1 MKLWRIALRNV
12 ARNKRRSLLSGSAI
26 AVATLTV
33 VLLFSVLGG
42 MLGDVVATALTYD
55 SGHVRVRHA
64 EYGRYETLNPVHLA
78 VTDAGAVVERLQALP
93 EVTGVLPRVRFAG
106 AIYRE
111 QRNHGAF
118 GLGLDFAREIAVA
131 RARLPQMSGT
141 AAGAATLEEFARAW
155 QLAVHGGSLP
165 RAGERELLISAAL
178 AEELGL
184 AAGDK
189 LTILTRTA
197 LLSTQAWTF
206 TVSGVIGFPIGGMRG
221 LLLAPLDVVQR
232 FLKLTAADGVS
243 EILLYTGSEEEVP
256 ALTAAVGAALPDA
269 DPGFAV
275 QAWTETN
282 FLKLNAVDGV
292 TEILLYT
299 GSEEEV
305 PALAAALAGALQDRD
320 PGLAVQAWT
329 ETNPMFSMLQLAT
342 RIYDIIALF
351 FFLLATTV
359 IVNTTMMVVFERM
372 KEIGT
377 IAALGM
383 TGNQI
388 TRLFFLEALF
398 IGMGAALLGVALG
411 CAIVLPL
418 SQVGIDYS
426 AAMEGVELNM
436 SDVLFPRLSVRST
449 VLVFLYSIAVT
460 AAASYWPARK
470 AARLHPVV
478 ALRAA

>member
-26 AVATLTV
+26 VVATLSV
-33 VLLFSVLGG
+33 VLMFSVLSG
-42 MLGDVVATALTYD
+42 MLGDLVATTLTYD
-55 SGHVRVRHA
+55 SGHARVRHA
-64 EYGRYETLNPVHLA
+64 EYARYETLSPVHLA
-78 VTDAGAVVERLQALP
+78 VTGAGALAARLQELP
-93 EVTGVLPRVRFAG
+93 QVTGVLPRVRFAG

-111 QRNHGAF
+111 ERNHGAF
-118 GLGLDFAREIAVA
+118 GLGLDFAREIEVA
-131 RARLPQMSGT
+131 RERLPQMSGSG
-141 AAGAATLEEFARAW
+141 GAATLEEFARAW

-184 AAGDK
+184 AVGDK

-206 TVSGVIGFPIGGMRG
+206 TVSGVVGFPIGGMRR

-232 FLKLTAADGVS
+232 FLKLSAG
-243 EILLYTGSEEEVP
+243 
-256 ALTAAVGAALPDA
+256 
-269 DPGFAV
+269 
-275 QAWTETN
+275 
-282 FLKLNAVDGV
+282 DGV

-305 PALAAALAGALQDRD
+305 PALTAALAEELPDGD
-320 PGLAVQAWT
+320 PGLAVQAWS
-329 ETNPMFSMLQLAT
+329 ETNPLFSMMQVAT
-342 RIYDIIALF
+342 RIYDVIALF

-377 IAALGM
+377 LAALGM
-383 TGNQI
+383 TGTQI
-388 TRLFFLEALF
+388 SRLFFLEALF
-398 IGMGAALLGVALG
+398 IGMAAALAGVALG
-411 CAIVLPL
+411 SAIVLPL
-418 SQVGIDYS
+418 SQVGLDYS

-436 SDVLFPRLSVRST
+436 SDVLYPRLGARST
-449 VLVFLYSIAVT
+449 LLVFCYSIAVT
-460 AAASYWPARK
+460 AAASWWPARK
-470 AARLHPVV
+470 AARLHPVE
-478 ALRAA
+478 ALRAT

>member
-78 VTDAGAVVERLQALP
+78 VTDARAVVERLQALP

-282 FLKLNAVDGV
+282 PL
-292 TEILLYT
+292 
-299 GSEEEV
+299 
-305 PALAAALAGALQDRD
+305 
-320 PGLAVQAWT
+320 
-329 ETNPMFSMLQLAT
+329 FSMLQVAT
-342 RIYDIIALF
+342 RIYDIVALF

-383 TGNQI
+383 TGSQI
-388 TRLFFLEALF
+388 SRLFFLEALF
-398 IGMGAALLGVALG
+398 IGMTAALAGVGLG

-418 SQVGIDYS
+418 SQVGLDYS

-436 SDVLFPRLSVRST
+436 SDVLYPRLSARST
-449 VLVFLYSIAVT
+449 LLVFCYSIAVT
-460 AAASYWPARK
+460 AVASYWPARK

>member
-26 AVATLTV
+26 LVATLSV
-33 VLLFSVLGG
+33 VLMFSVLSG
-42 MLGDVVATALTYD
+42 MLGDLVATTLTYD
-55 SGHVRVRHA
+55 SGHARVRHA
-64 EYGRYETLNPVHLA
+64 EYARYETLSPVHLA
-78 VTDAGAVVERLQALP
+78 VTGAGALAARLQELP
-93 EVTGVLPRVRFAG
+93 QVTGALPRVRFAG

-111 QRNHGAF
+111 ERNHGAF
-118 GLGLDFAREIAVA
+118 GLGLDFAREIAAA
-131 RARLPQMSGT
+131 RERLPQMSGNG
-141 AAGAATLEEFARAW
+141 AGAATLEEFARAW

-184 AAGDK
+184 AVGDK

-206 TVSGVIGFPIGGMRG
+206 TVSGVVGYPIGGMRR

-232 FLKLTAADGVS
+232 FLKLSAG
-243 EILLYTGSEEEVP
+243 
-256 ALTAAVGAALPDA
+256 
-269 DPGFAV
+269 
-275 QAWTETN
+275 
-282 FLKLNAVDGV
+282 DGV

-299 GSEEEV
+299 GGEEEV
-305 PALAAALAGALQDRD
+305 PALTAALAEEVPEGD
-320 PGLAVQAWT
+320 PGLAVQAWS
-329 ETNPMFSMLQLAT
+329 ETNPLFSMMQVAT
-342 RIYDIIALF
+342 RIYDLIALF

-383 TGNQI
+383 TGAQI
-388 TRLFFLEALF
+388 SRLFFLEALF
-398 IGMGAALLGVALG
+398 IGMAAALAGVALG

-418 SQVGIDYS
+418 SQVGLDYS

-436 SDVLFPRLSVRST
+436 SDVLYPRLSARST
-449 VLVFLYSIAVT
+449 LLVFCYSIAVT
-460 AAASYWPARK
+460 AAAAYWPARK
-470 AARLHPVV
+470 AARLQPVE

>member
-26 AVATLTV
+26 AVATLSV
-33 VLLFSVLGG
+33 VLMFSLLSG
-42 MLGDVVATALTYD
+42 MLGDLVATTLTYD
-55 SGHVRVRHA
+55 SGHARIRHA
-64 EYGRYETLNPVHLA
+64 EYGRYETLSPVHLA
-78 VTDAGAVVERLQALP
+78 VTGAGALAQRLQELP
-93 EVTGVLPRVRFAG
+93 QVTGVLPRVRFAG

-111 QRNHGAF
+111 ERNHGAF
-118 GLGLDFAREIAVA
+118 GLGLDFAREIEVA
-131 RARLPQMSGT
+131 RARLPQMSGSG
-141 AAGAATLEEFARAW
+141 ASAATLEEFARAW
-155 QLAVHGGSLP
+155 QLAVHGGTLP

-184 AAGDK
+184 AVGDK

-206 TVSGVIGFPIGGMRG
+206 TVSGVIGFPIGGMRR

-232 FLKLTAADGVS
+232 FIKLSAG
-243 EILLYTGSEEEVP
+243 
-256 ALTAAVGAALPDA
+256 
-269 DPGFAV
+269 
-275 QAWTETN
+275 
-282 FLKLNAVDGV
+282 DGV

-305 PALAAALAGALQDRD
+305 PALTAALAAALSEGDS
-320 PGLAVQAWT
+320 GLAVQAWS
-329 ETNPMFSMLQLAT
+329 ETNPLFSMMQVAT

-383 TGNQI
+383 TGTQI
-388 TRLFFLEALF
+388 SRLFFLEALF
-398 IGMGAALLGVALG
+398 IGMAAALAGVALG
-411 CAIVLPL
+411 GAIVLPL
-418 SQVGIDYS
+418 SQVGLDYS

-436 SDVLFPRLSVRST
+436 ADVLYPRLSARST
-449 VLVFLYSIAVT
+449 LLVFCYSIAVT

-470 AARLHPVV
+470 AARLHPVE
-478 ALRAA
+478 ALRAT

>member
-26 AVATLTV
+26 TVATLSV
-33 VLLFSVLGG
+33 VLMFSLLSG
-42 MLGDVVATALTYD
+42 MLGDTVATTLTYD
-55 SGHVRVRHA
+55 SGHARVRHA

-78 VTDAGAVVERLQALP
+78 VTDAGTVVERLQELP
-93 EVTGVLPRVRFAG
+93 QVTGVLPRVRFAG

-111 QRNHGAF
+111 DRNHGAF
-118 GLGLDFAREIAVA
+118 GLGLDFAREIEVA
-131 RARLPQMSGT
+131 RDRMPQRSGT
-141 AAGAATLEEFARAW
+141 SVAGATLEEFARAW
-155 QLAVHGGSLP
+155 QLDVHGGSLP

-184 AAGDK
+184 APGDK

-232 FLKLTAADGVS
+232 
-243 EILLYTGSEEEVP
+243 
-256 ALTAAVGAALPDA
+256 
-269 DPGFAV
+269 
-275 QAWTETN
+275 

-383 TGNQI
+383 TGSQI
-388 TRLFFLEALF
+388 SRLFFLEALF
-398 IGMGAALLGVALG
+398 IGMTAALAGVGLG

-418 SQVGIDYS
+418 SQVGLDYS

-436 SDVLFPRLSVRST
+436 SDVLYPRLSARST
-449 VLVFLYSIAVT
+449 LLVFCYSIAVT
-460 AAASYWPARK
+460 AVASYWPARK

>member
-1 MKLWRIALRNV
+1 MKLWRIAMRNV

-26 AVATLTV
+26 VVATLSV
-33 VLLFSVLGG
+33 VLMFSVLGG
-42 MLGDVVATALTYD
+42 MLGDLVATTLTYD
-55 SGHVRVRHA
+55 SGHARVRHA
-64 EYGRYETLNPVHLA
+64 EYARYETLSPVHLA
-78 VTDAGAVVERLQALP
+78 VTGAGTLAERLQELP
-93 EVTGVLPRVRFAG
+93 QVTGVLTRVRFAG

-111 QRNHGAF
+111 ERNHGAF
-118 GLGLDFAREIAVA
+118 GLGLDFAREIEVA
-131 RARLPQMSGT
+131 RARLPQMSGNG
-141 AAGAATLEEFARAW
+141 AGAASLEEFARAW

-178 AEELGL
+178 AEELAL
-184 AAGDK
+184 AVGDK

-206 TVSGVIGFPIGGMRG
+206 TVSGVVGYPIGGMRR

-232 FLKLTAADGVS
+232 FLKLSAG
-243 EILLYTGSEEEVP
+243 
-256 ALTAAVGAALPDA
+256 
-269 DPGFAV
+269 
-275 QAWTETN
+275 
-282 FLKLNAVDGV
+282 DGV

-305 PALAAALAGALQDRD
+305 PALTAALAEALPEGD
-320 PGLAVQAWT
+320 PGLAVQAWS
-329 ETNPMFSMLQLAT
+329 ETNPLFSMMQVAT
-342 RIYDIIALF
+342 RIYDLIALF

-383 TGNQI
+383 TGTQI
-388 TRLFFLEALF
+388 SRLFFLEALF
-398 IGMGAALLGVALG
+398 IGMAAALAGVALG

-418 SQVGIDYS
+418 SQVGLDYS

-436 SDVLFPRLSVRST
+436 ADVLYPRLSARST
-449 VLVFLYSIAVT
+449 LLVFCYSIAVT
-460 AAASYWPARK
+460 AAASWWPARK
-470 AARLHPVV
+470 AARLHPVE
-478 ALRAA
+478 ALRAT

>member
-26 AVATLTV
+26 TVATLSV
-33 VLLFSVLGG
+33 VLMFSVLSG
-42 MLGDVVATALTYD
+42 MLGDTVATTLTYD
-55 SGHVRVRHA
+55 SGHARVRHA

-78 VTDAGAVVERLQALP
+78 VTDAGTVVARLQELP
-93 EVTGVLPRVRFAG
+93 QVTAVLPRVRFAG

-111 QRNHGAF
+111 DRNHGAF
-118 GLGLDFAREIAVA
+118 GIGLDFVREIEVA
-131 RARLPQMSGT
+131 RDRLPQRSGT
-141 AAGAATLEEFARAW
+141 SAAGATLEEFARAW
-155 QLAVHGGSLP
+155 QLDVHGGSLP

-184 AAGDK
+184 APGDK

-221 LLLAPLDVVQR
+221 MLLAPLDVVQR
-232 FLKLTAADGVS
+232 
-243 EILLYTGSEEEVP
+243 
-256 ALTAAVGAALPDA
+256 
-269 DPGFAV
+269 
-275 QAWTETN
+275 

-383 TGNQI
+383 TGSQI
-388 TRLFFLEALF
+388 SRLFFLEALF
-398 IGMGAALLGVALG
+398 IGMAAALAGVGLG

-418 SQVGIDYS
+418 SQVGLDYS

-436 SDVLFPRLSVRST
+436 SDVLYPRLSARST
-449 VLVFLYSIAVT
+449 LLVFCYSIAVT
-460 AAASYWPARK
+460 AVASYWPARK

>member
-26 AVATLTV
+26 VVATLSV
-33 VLLFSVLGG
+33 VLMFSVLGG
-42 MLGDVVATALTYD
+42 MLGDLVATTLTYD
-55 SGHVRVRHA
+55 SGHARIRHA
-64 EYGRYETLNPVHLA
+64 EYARYETLSPVHLA
-78 VTDAGAVVERLQALP
+78 VTGAGALAQRLQELP
-93 EVTGVLPRVRFAG
+93 QVTGVLPRVRFAG

-111 QRNHGAF
+111 ERNHGAF

-131 RARLPQMSGT
+131 RERLPQMSGGG
-141 AAGAATLEEFARAW
+141 AAGTATLDEFARAW

-184 AAGDK
+184 AVGDK

-206 TVSGVIGFPIGGMRG
+206 TVSGVVGYPIGGMRR

-232 FLKLTAADGVS
+232 FLKLSAG
-243 EILLYTGSEEEVP
+243 
-256 ALTAAVGAALPDA
+256 
-269 DPGFAV
+269 
-275 QAWTETN
+275 
-282 FLKLNAVDGV
+282 DGV

-305 PALAAALAGALQDRD
+305 PALTAALAEEVPEGD
-320 PGLAVQAWT
+320 PGLAVQAWS
-329 ETNPMFSMLQLAT
+329 ETNPLFSMMQVAT
-342 RIYDIIALF
+342 RIYDLIALF

-383 TGNQI
+383 TGAQI
-388 TRLFFLEALF
+388 SRLFFLEALF
-398 IGMGAALLGVALG
+398 IGMAAALAGVALG

-418 SQVGIDYS
+418 SQVGLDYS

-436 SDVLFPRLSVRST
+436 SDVLYPRLSARST
-449 VLVFLYSIAVT
+449 LLVFCYAIAVT
-460 AAASYWPARK
+460 AAAAYWPARK
-470 AARLHPVV
+470 AARLHPVE
-478 ALRAA
+478 ALRAT

>member
-26 AVATLTV
+26 AVATLSV
-33 VLLFSVLGG
+33 VLMFSVLGG
-42 MLGDVVATALTYD
+42 MLGDLVATTLTYD
-55 SGHVRVRHA
+55 SGHARVRHA
-64 EYGRYETLNPVHLA
+64 EYGRYETLSPVHLA
-78 VTDAGAVVERLQALP
+78 VTGAGALAERLQELP
-93 EVTGVLPRVRFAG
+93 QVTGVLPRVRFAG

-111 QRNHGAF
+111 ERNHGAF
-118 GLGLDFAREIAVA
+118 GLGLDFAREIEVA
-131 RARLPQMSGT
+131 RARLPQMSGSG
-141 AAGAATLEEFARAW
+141 AGAASLEEFARAW

-184 AAGDK
+184 AVGDK

-206 TVSGVIGFPIGGMRG
+206 TVSGVIGFPIGGMRR

-232 FLKLTAADGVS
+232 FLKLSAG
-243 EILLYTGSEEEVP
+243 
-256 ALTAAVGAALPDA
+256 
-269 DPGFAV
+269 
-275 QAWTETN
+275 
-282 FLKLNAVDGV
+282 DGV

-305 PALAAALAGALQDRD
+305 PALTAALAAALPDGD
-320 PGLAVQAWT
+320 PGLAVQAWS
-329 ETNPMFSMLQLAT
+329 ETNPLFSMMQVAT
-342 RIYDIIALF
+342 RIYDLIALF

-383 TGNQI
+383 TGTQI
-388 TRLFFLEALF
+388 SRLFFLEALF
-398 IGMGAALLGVALG
+398 IGMAAALAGVALG
-411 CAIVLPL
+411 GAIVLPL
-418 SQVGIDYS
+418 SQVGLDYS

-436 SDVLFPRLSVRST
+436 SDVLYPRLSARST
-449 VLVFLYSIAVT
+449 LLVFCYSIAVT

-470 AARLHPVV
+470 AARLQPVE
-478 ALRAA
+478 ALRAT

>member
-26 AVATLTV
+26 TVATLSV

-282 FLKLNAVDGV
+282 PL
-292 TEILLYT
+292 
-299 GSEEEV
+299 
-305 PALAAALAGALQDRD
+305 
-320 PGLAVQAWT
+320 
-329 ETNPMFSMLQLAT
+329 FSMLQVAT
-342 RIYDIIALF
+342 RIYDIVALF

-383 TGNQI
+383 TGPQI
-388 TRLFFLEALF
+388 SRLFFLEALF
-398 IGMGAALLGVALG
+398 IGVAAALAGVALG

-418 SQVGIDYS
+418 SQVGLDYS

-436 SDVLFPRLSVRST
+436 SDVLYPQLSVRST
-449 VLVFLYSIAVT
+449 VLVFCYSIVVT
-460 AAASYWPARK
+460 AAASYWPTRK
-470 AARLHPVV
+470 AARLQPVV

>member
-26 AVATLTV
+26 VVATLSV
-33 VLLFSVLGG
+33 VLMFSVLSG
-42 MLGDVVATALTYD
+42 MLGDLVATTLTYD
-55 SGHVRVRHA
+55 SGHARVRHA
-64 EYGRYETLNPVHLA
+64 EYARYETLSPVHLA
-78 VTDAGAVVERLQALP
+78 VTGAGALAQRLQELP
-93 EVTGVLPRVRFAG
+93 QVTGVLPRVRFAG

-111 QRNHGAF
+111 ERNHGAF
-118 GLGLDFAREIAVA
+118 GLGLDFAREIEVA
-131 RARLPQMSGT
+131 RERLPQMSGSG
-141 AAGAATLEEFARAW
+141 AGAATLEEFARAW

-184 AAGDK
+184 AVGDK

-206 TVSGVIGFPIGGMRG
+206 TVSGVVGFPIGGMRR

-232 FLKLTAADGVS
+232 FLKLSAG
-243 EILLYTGSEEEVP
+243 
-256 ALTAAVGAALPDA
+256 
-269 DPGFAV
+269 
-275 QAWTETN
+275 
-282 FLKLNAVDGV
+282 DGV

-299 GSEEEV
+299 GSDEEV
-305 PALAAALAGALQDRD
+305 PALTAALAEALPEGD
-320 PGLAVQAWT
+320 PGLAVQAWS
-329 ETNPMFSMLQLAT
+329 ETNPLFSMMQVAT
-342 RIYDIIALF
+342 RIYDVIALF

-383 TGNQI
+383 TGTQI
-388 TRLFFLEALF
+388 SRLFFLEALF
-398 IGMGAALLGVALG
+398 IGMAAALAGVALG

-418 SQVGIDYS
+418 SQVGLDYS

-436 SDVLFPRLSVRST
+436 SDVLYPRLGARST
-449 VLVFLYSIAVT
+449 LLVFCYSIAVT
-460 AAASYWPARK
+460 AAASWWPARK
-470 AARLHPVV
+470 AARLHPVE
-478 ALRAA
+478 ALRAT

>member
-42 MLGDVVATALTYD
+42 MLGDLVATTLTYD
-55 SGHVRVRHA
+55 SGHARVRHA

-78 VTDAGAVVERLQALP
+78 VTDAGSVVERLQELP

-111 QRNHGAF
+111 DRNHGAF
-118 GLGLDFAREIAVA
+118 GLGLDFAREIEVA
-131 RARLPQMSGT
+131 RDRMPQRSGT
-141 AAGAATLEEFARAW
+141 SVAGATLEEFARAW

-282 FLKLNAVDGV
+282 PL
-292 TEILLYT
+292 
-299 GSEEEV
+299 
-305 PALAAALAGALQDRD
+305 
-320 PGLAVQAWT
+320 
-329 ETNPMFSMLQLAT
+329 FSMLQVAT
-342 RIYDIIALF
+342 RIYDIVALF

-383 TGNQI
+383 TGPQI
-388 TRLFFLEALF
+388 SRLFFLEALF
-398 IGMGAALLGVALG
+398 IGVAAALAGVALG

-418 SQVGIDYS
+418 SQVGLDYS

-436 SDVLFPRLSVRST
+436 SDVLYPQLSVRST
-449 VLVFLYSIAVT
+449 VLVFCYSIVVT
-460 AAASYWPARK
+460 AAASYWPTRK
-470 AARLHPVV
+470 AARLQPVV

>member
-26 AVATLTV
+26 AVATLSV
-33 VLLFSVLGG
+33 VLMFSVLGG
-42 MLGDVVATALTYD
+42 MLGDLVATTLTYD
-55 SGHVRVRHA
+55 SGHARVRHA
-64 EYGRYETLNPVHLA
+64 EYGRYETLSPVHLA
-78 VTDAGAVVERLQALP
+78 VTGAGALAARLQELP
-93 EVTGVLPRVRFAG
+93 QVTGVLPRVRFAG

-111 QRNHGAF
+111 DRNHGAF
-118 GLGLDFAREIAVA
+118 GLGLDFAREIEVA
-131 RARLPQMSGT
+131 RARLPQMSGSGPGD
-141 AAGAATLEEFARAW
+141 ASLEQFARAW
-155 QLAVHGGSLP
+155 QLAVHGGALP

-184 AAGDK
+184 AVGDK

-206 TVSGVIGFPIGGMRG
+206 TVSGVIGFPIGGMRR

-232 FLKLTAADGVS
+232 FLKLSAG
-243 EILLYTGSEEEVP
+243 
-256 ALTAAVGAALPDA
+256 
-269 DPGFAV
+269 
-275 QAWTETN
+275 
-282 FLKLNAVDGV
+282 DGV

-305 PALAAALAGALQDRD
+305 PALTAALAAALPEGD
-320 PGLAVQAWT
+320 PGLAVQAWS
-329 ETNPMFSMLQLAT
+329 ETNPLFSMMQVAT
-342 RIYDIIALF
+342 RIYDLIALF

-377 IAALGM
+377 IAALGV
-383 TGNQI
+383 TGAQI
-388 TRLFFLEALF
+388 SRLFFLEALF
-398 IGMGAALLGVALG
+398 IGMAAALAGVALG
-411 CAIVLPL
+411 GAIVLPL
-418 SQVGIDYS
+418 SQVGLDYS

-436 SDVLFPRLSVRST
+436 ADVLYPRLSARST
-449 VLVFLYSIAVT
+449 LLVFCYSIAVT

-470 AARLHPVV
+470 AARLQPVE
-478 ALRAA
+478 ALRAT

>member
-26 AVATLTV
+26 LVATLSV
-33 VLLFSVLGG
+33 VLMFSVLSG
-42 MLGDVVATALTYD
+42 MLGDLVATTLTYD
-55 SGHVRVRHA
+55 SGHARVRHA
-64 EYGRYETLNPVHLA
+64 EYARYETLSPVHLA
-78 VTDAGAVVERLQALP
+78 VTGAGALAARLQELP
-93 EVTGVLPRVRFAG
+93 QVTGALPRVRFAG

-111 QRNHGAF
+111 ERNHGAF
-118 GLGLDFAREIAVA
+118 GLGLDFAREIAAA
-131 RARLPQMSGT
+131 RERLPQMSGNG
-141 AAGAATLEEFARAW
+141 AGAATLEEFARAW

-184 AAGDK
+184 AVGDK

-206 TVSGVIGFPIGGMRG
+206 TVSGVVGYPIGGMRR

-232 FLKLTAADGVS
+232 FLKLSAS
-243 EILLYTGSEEEVP
+243 
-256 ALTAAVGAALPDA
+256 
-269 DPGFAV
+269 
-275 QAWTETN
+275 
-282 FLKLNAVDGV
+282 DGV

-305 PALAAALAGALQDRD
+305 PALTAALAEELPEGD
-320 PGLAVQAWT
+320 PGLAVQAWS
-329 ETNPMFSMLQLAT
+329 ETNPLFSMMQVAT
-342 RIYDIIALF
+342 RIYDLIALF

-383 TGNQI
+383 TGTQI
-388 TRLFFLEALF
+388 SRLFFLEALF
-398 IGMGAALLGVALG
+398 IGMAAALAGVALG

-418 SQVGIDYS
+418 SQVGLDYS

-436 SDVLFPRLSVRST
+436 SDVLYPRLSARST
-449 VLVFLYSIAVT
+449 LLVFCYSIAVT
-460 AAASYWPARK
+460 AVASWWPARK
-470 AARLHPVV
+470 AARLHPVE
-478 ALRAA
+478 ALRAT

>member
-26 AVATLTV
+26 TVATLTV
-33 VLLFSVLGG
+33 VLLFSLLGG
-42 MLGDVVATALTYD
+42 MLGDVVGTALTYD
-55 SGHVRVRHA
+55 SGHARVRHA

-78 VTDAGAVVERLQALP
+78 VTDARAVVERLQELP
-93 EVTGVLPRVRFAG
+93 ETTGVLPRVRFAG
-106 AIYRE
+106 AIYRQ

-131 RARLPQMSGT
+131 RTRLPQLRGVP
-141 AAGAATLEEFARAW
+141 AGAATLEDFARAW
-155 QLAVHGGSLP
+155 QLQVHGGALP
-165 RAGERELLISAAL
+165 QAGRRELLISAAM

-184 AAGDK
+184 ASGDK

-197 LLSTQAWTF
+197 LMSTQAWTF

-221 LLLAPLDVVQR
+221 LVLLPLDVAQR
-232 FLKLTAADGVS
+232 FLKLT
-243 EILLYTGSEEEVP
+243 
-256 ALTAAVGAALPDA
+256 
-269 DPGFAV
+269 
-275 QAWTETN
+275 
-282 FLKLNAVDGV
+282 AVDGV

-305 PALAAALAGALQDRD
+305 PALTAALGAALPAGG
-320 PGLAVQAWT
+320 PELAVQSWS
-329 ETNPMFSMLQLAT
+329 ETNPMFSMLQVAS

-372 KEIGT
+372 REIGT

-383 TGNQI
+383 TGTQI
-388 TRLFFLEALF
+388 SRLFFLEALF
-398 IGMGAALLGVALG
+398 IGVAAALVGVALG
-411 CAIVLPL
+411 SAIVLPL

-426 AAMEGVELNM
+426 AAMEGVEINM
-436 SDVLFPRLSVRST
+436 SDVLYPQLSVRST
-449 VLVFLYSIAVT
+449 VMVFFYSIAVT
-460 AAASYWPARK
+460 AAASYWPTRK
-470 AARLHPVV
+470 AARLQPVV

>member
-26 AVATLTV
+26 VVATLSV
-33 VLLFSVLGG
+33 VLMFSVLGG
-42 MLGDVVATALTYD
+42 MLGDLVATTLTYD
-55 SGHVRVRHA
+55 SGHARVRHA
-64 EYGRYETLNPVHLA
+64 EYGRYETLSPVHLA
-78 VTDAGAVVERLQALP
+78 VTGAGALAQRLQALP
-93 EVTGVLPRVRFAG
+93 QVTGVLPRVRFAG

-111 QRNHGAF
+111 ERNHGAF
-118 GLGLDFAREIAVA
+118 GLGLDFAREIEVA
-131 RARLPQMSGT
+131 RARLPQMSGRG
-141 AAGAATLEEFARAW
+141 AGAATLEEFARAW

-184 AAGDK
+184 AVGDK

-206 TVSGVIGFPIGGMRG
+206 TVSGVVGFPIGGMRR

-232 FLKLTAADGVS
+232 FLKLSAG
-243 EILLYTGSEEEVP
+243 
-256 ALTAAVGAALPDA
+256 
-269 DPGFAV
+269 
-275 QAWTETN
+275 
-282 FLKLNAVDGV
+282 DGV

-305 PALAAALAGALQDRD
+305 PALTAALAEALPEGD
-320 PGLAVQAWT
+320 PGLAVQAWS
-329 ETNPMFSMLQLAT
+329 ETNPLFSMMQVAT
-342 RIYDIIALF
+342 RIYDLIALF

-383 TGNQI
+383 TGPQI
-388 TRLFFLEALF
+388 SRLFFLEALF
-398 IGMGAALLGVALG
+398 IGMAAALAGVALG
-411 CAIVLPL
+411 GAIVLPL
-418 SQVGIDYS
+418 SQVGLDYS

-436 SDVLFPRLSVRST
+436 SDVLYPRLSARST
-449 VLVFLYSIAVT
+449 LLVFCYSIAVT

-470 AARLHPVV
+470 AARLHPVE
-478 ALRAA
+478 ALRAT

>member
-26 AVATLTV
+26 TVATLSV

-282 FLKLNAVDGV
+282 PL
-292 TEILLYT
+292 
-299 GSEEEV
+299 
-305 PALAAALAGALQDRD
+305 
-320 PGLAVQAWT
+320 
-329 ETNPMFSMLQLAT
+329 FSMLQVAT
-342 RIYDIIALF
+342 RIYDIVALF

-383 TGNQI
+383 TGSQI
-388 TRLFFLEALF
+388 SRLFFLEALF
-398 IGMGAALLGVALG
+398 IGMTAALAGVGLG

-418 SQVGIDYS
+418 SQVGLDYS

-436 SDVLFPRLSVRST
+436 SDVLYPRLSARST
-449 VLVFLYSIAVT
+449 LLVFCYSIAVT
-460 AAASYWPARK
+460 AVASYWPARK

>member
-1 MKLWRIALRNV
+1 MMLWRIALRNV

-26 AVATLTV
+26 VVATLSV
-33 VLLFSVLGG
+33 VLMFSVLGG
-42 MLGDVVATALTYD
+42 MLGDLVATTLTYD
-55 SGHVRVRHA
+55 SGHARIRHA
-64 EYGRYETLNPVHLA
+64 EYARYETLSPVHLA
-78 VTDAGAVVERLQALP
+78 VTGAGALAQRLQELP
-93 EVTGVLPRVRFAG
+93 QVTGVLPRVRFAG

-111 QRNHGAF
+111 ERNHGAF

-131 RARLPQMSGT
+131 RERLPQMSGG
-141 AAGAATLEEFARAW
+141 AGTATLDEFARAW

-184 AAGDK
+184 AVGDK

-206 TVSGVIGFPIGGMRG
+206 TVSGVVGYPIGGMRR

-232 FLKLTAADGVS
+232 FLKLSAG
-243 EILLYTGSEEEVP
+243 
-256 ALTAAVGAALPDA
+256 
-269 DPGFAV
+269 
-275 QAWTETN
+275 
-282 FLKLNAVDGV
+282 DGV

-305 PALAAALAGALQDRD
+305 PALTAALAQEVPEGD
-320 PGLAVQAWT
+320 PGLAVQAWS
-329 ETNPMFSMLQLAT
+329 ETNPLFSMMQVAT
-342 RIYDIIALF
+342 RIYDLIALF

-383 TGNQI
+383 TGAQI
-388 TRLFFLEALF
+388 SRLFFLEALF
-398 IGMGAALLGVALG
+398 IGMAAALAGVALG

-418 SQVGIDYS
+418 SQVGLDYS

-436 SDVLFPRLSVRST
+436 SDVLYPRLSARST
-449 VLVFLYSIAVT
+449 LLVFCYSIAVT
-460 AAASYWPARK
+460 AAAAYWPARK
-470 AARLHPVV
+470 AARLHPVE
-478 ALRAA
+478 ALRAT

>member
-26 AVATLTV
+26 AVATLSV
-33 VLLFSVLGG
+33 VLMFSVLSG
-42 MLGDVVATALTYD
+42 MLGDMVATTLTYD
-55 SGHVRVRHA
+55 SGHARVRHA
-64 EYGRYETLNPVHLA
+64 EYGRYETLSPVHLA
-78 VTDAGAVVERLQALP
+78 VTDAGTVTERLRGLP
-93 EVTGVLPRVRFAG
+93 QVTGVLPRVRFAG
-106 AIYRE
+106 AIYRDD
-111 QRNHGAF
+111 RNHGAF
-118 GLGLDFAREIAVA
+118 GLGLDFAREIEVA
-131 RARLPQMSGT
+131 RDRLPPRSGAT
-141 AAGAATLEEFARAW
+141 AGGTTLGEFARAW
-155 QLAVHGGSLP
+155 QLDVHGGSLP

-184 AAGDK
+184 AVGDK

-206 TVSGVIGFPIGGMRG
+206 MVSGVIGFPIGGMRG

-232 FLKLTAADGVS
+232 FLKLTAADGV
-243 EILLYTGSEEEVP
+243 
-256 ALTAAVGAALPDA
+256 
-269 DPGFAV
+269 
-275 QAWTETN
+275 
-282 FLKLNAVDGV
+282 

-299 GSEEEV
+299 GSEEDV
-305 PALAAALAGALQDRD
+305 PALTAALAGALPDLD
-320 PGLAVQAWT
+320 PGLAVQSWT
-329 ETNPMFSMLQLAT
+329 ETNPMFSMLQVAT
-342 RIYDIIALF
+342 RIYDLIALF

-383 TGNQI
+383 TGTQI
-388 TRLFFLEALF
+388 SRLFFLEALF
-398 IGMGAALLGVALG
+398 IGMTAALAGVGLG

-426 AAMEGVELNM
+426 AAMEGVELDM
-436 SDVLFPRLSVRST
+436 SDVLYPRLSVRST
-449 VLVFLYSIAVT
+449 LLVFCYSIAVT
-460 AAASYWPARK
+460 AVASYWPARK

>member
-1 MKLWRIALRNV
+1 MMLWRIALRNV

-26 AVATLTV
+26 VVATLSV
-33 VLLFSVLGG
+33 VLMFSVLGG
-42 MLGDVVATALTYD
+42 MLGDLVATTLTYD
-55 SGHVRVRHA
+55 SGHARIRHA
-64 EYGRYETLNPVHLA
+64 EYARYETLSPVHLA
-78 VTDAGAVVERLQALP
+78 VTGAGALGQRLQELP
-93 EVTGVLPRVRFAG
+93 QVTGVLPRVRFAG

-111 QRNHGAF
+111 ERNHGAF

-131 RARLPQMSGT
+131 RERLPQMSGG
-141 AAGAATLEEFARAW
+141 AGTATLDEFARAW

-184 AAGDK
+184 AVGDK

-206 TVSGVIGFPIGGMRG
+206 TVSGVVGYPIGGMRR

-232 FLKLTAADGVS
+232 FLNLSAG
-243 EILLYTGSEEEVP
+243 
-256 ALTAAVGAALPDA
+256 
-269 DPGFAV
+269 
-275 QAWTETN
+275 
-282 FLKLNAVDGV
+282 DGV

-305 PALAAALAGALQDRD
+305 PALTAALAQEVPEGD
-320 PGLAVQAWT
+320 PGLAVQAWS
-329 ETNPMFSMLQLAT
+329 ETNPLFSMMQVAT
-342 RIYDIIALF
+342 RIYDLIALF

-383 TGNQI
+383 TGAQI
-388 TRLFFLEALF
+388 SRLFFLEALF
-398 IGMGAALLGVALG
+398 IGMAAALAGVALG

-418 SQVGIDYS
+418 SQVGLDYS

-436 SDVLFPRLSVRST
+436 SDVLYPRLSARST
-449 VLVFLYSIAVT
+449 LLVFCYSIAVT
-460 AAASYWPARK
+460 AAAAYWPARK
-470 AARLHPVV
+470 AARLHPVE
-478 ALRAA
+478 ALRAT

>member
-26 AVATLTV
+26 AVATLSV
-33 VLLFSVLGG
+33 VLMFSLLGG
-42 MLGDVVATALTYD
+42 MLGDLVSTTLTYD
-55 SGHVRVRHA
+55 SGHARIRHA
-64 EYGRYETLNPVHLA
+64 EYGRYETLSPVHLA
-78 VTDAGAVVERLQALP
+78 VTGAGTLAARLQELP
-93 EVTGVLPRVRFAG
+93 QVTGVLPRVRFAG

-111 QRNHGAF
+111 DRNHGAF
-118 GLGLDFAREIAVA
+118 GLGLDFAREIEVA
-131 RARLPQMSGT
+131 RARLPQMSGSG
-141 AAGAATLEEFARAW
+141 AGAASLEEFARAW
-155 QLAVHGGSLP
+155 QLAVHGGRLP
-165 RAGERELLISAAL
+165 RAGERELLIGAAL

-184 AAGDK
+184 AVGDK

-206 TVSGVIGFPIGGMRG
+206 TVSGVIGFPIGGMRR

-232 FLKLTAADGVS
+232 FLKLSAG
-243 EILLYTGSEEEVP
+243 
-256 ALTAAVGAALPDA
+256 
-269 DPGFAV
+269 
-275 QAWTETN
+275 
-282 FLKLNAVDGV
+282 DGV

-305 PALAAALAGALQDRD
+305 PALTAALAGALPEGD
-320 PGLAVQAWT
+320 PGLAVQAWS
-329 ETNPMFSMLQLAT
+329 ETNPLFSMMQVAT
-342 RIYDIIALF
+342 RIYDFIALF

-383 TGNQI
+383 TGAQI
-388 TRLFFLEALF
+388 SRLFFLEALF
-398 IGMGAALLGVALG
+398 IGMAAALAGVALG

-418 SQVGIDYS
+418 SQVGLDYS

-436 SDVLFPRLSVRST
+436 SDVLYPRLSVRST
-449 VLVFLYSIAVT
+449 VLVFCYSIAVT

-470 AARLHPVV
+470 AARLQPVE
-478 ALRAA
+478 ALRAT